1 MEQEEKLILAQHTS
15 NNDDKGGVWYVD
27 SGCSNHMSSAKSIFR
42 TLDET
47 AKTKVRLGDGKQLE
61 VEGRGTIAIRTEQG
75 NTKLLCDVQYVPRLS
90 HNLLS
95 VGQLLNSGYSVLFEN
110 GACLIQD
117 RSSKEIVVKIAIGKN
132 KMFPLDLSSHVS

>member
-1 MEQEEKLILAQHTS
+1 MEQEEKLFLAQHIS
-15 NNDDKGGVWYVD
+15 NNDAEGGVWYVD
-27 SGCSNHMSSAKSIFR
+27 SGCSNHMSNAKSIFR

-61 VEGRGTIAIRTEQG
+61 VEGRGTIAITTEQG
-75 NTKLLCDVQYVPRLS
+75 ITKLLCDVQYVPRLA

-117 RSSKEIVVKIAIGKN
+117 RSSKETIVKIAMGKN
-132 KMFPLDLSSHVS
+132 KMFPLDFSSHVS